1 MDLLKKLSW
10 TVSQEWSDPRNVE
23 NTFNDLEYNYILE
36 DRAVTRGSLSDVERY
51 FEMSFIVS
59 RVNYEKKALKTWT
72 SK

>member
-1 MDLLKKLSW
+1 MDPLKKLSW
-10 TVSQEWSDPRNVE
+10 MANQVWSDPRNVE

-51 FEMSFIVS
+51 FEMSFIAS
-59 RVNYEKKALKTWT
+59 KVNCEKKALQTWT